1 MLTISKG
8 MTCMKVDDSIN
19 KAKTTPAVFLTGL
32 NHPPEKSCRKKKK
45 HGNILIIITNV
56 PYARNNEI
64 C

>member
-1 MLTISKG
+1 
-8 MTCMKVDDSIN
+8 MKVDDSIN